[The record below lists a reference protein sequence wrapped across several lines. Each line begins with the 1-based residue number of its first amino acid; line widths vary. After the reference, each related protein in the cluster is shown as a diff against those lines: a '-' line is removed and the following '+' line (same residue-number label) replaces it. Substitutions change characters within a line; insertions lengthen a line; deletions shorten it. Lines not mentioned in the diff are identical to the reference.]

1 MTNGEKYKK
10 AFSVL
15 QTSKGSLQEV
25 ENMAK
30 LQKRTKMKTAAAV
43 IAGCIILGGTGT
55 AYAANVGGIQR
66 TVQIWFHGDQT
77 QATLDVSN
85 DGTYTMEY
93 YNEDGIL
100 QQTGGGGVSI
110 DADGTQ
116 RALTAEEL
124 MEEINSPD
132 VEYKEDGSV
141 WVYFHNQSIDIT
153 DKFDDNN
160 VCFVKVTDG
169 KETFYL
175 TVKYK
180 NGYTFSNDK
189 YIEP

>member
-66 TVQIWFHGDQT
+66 
-77 QATLDVSN
+77 N

-93 YNEDGIL
+93 YNEDGTL

-132 VEYKEDGSV
+132 VEYKDDGSV

>member
-1 MTNGEKYKK
+1 MVKNIKK
-10 AFSVL
+10 LFPYCRL
-15 QTSKGSLQEV
+15 QRAHYQEV

-30 LQKRTKMKTAAAV
+30 LQKRTKMKTAVAV

-55 AYAANVGGIQR
+55 TYAANVGGIQR
-66 TVQIWFHGDQT
+66 TVQIWLHGDQT
-77 QATLDVSN
+77 QAILDVSN

-93 YNEDGIL
+93 YNEDGTL
-100 QQTGGGGVSI
+100 HQTGGGGVSI

-132 VEYKEDGSV
+132 VEYKDDGSV
-141 WVYFHNQSIDIT
+141 WVYFRNQSIDIT

>member
-1 MTNGEKYKK
+1 
-10 AFSVL
+10 
-15 QTSKGSLQEV
+15 
-25 ENMAK
+25 MAK
-30 LQKRTKMKTAAAV
+30 LQKRTKMKTAVAV

-66 TVQIWFHGDQT
+66 TVQIWLHGDQT

-93 YNEDGIL
+93 YNEDGTL

-116 RALTAEEL
+116 RALTVEEL

-141 WVYFHNQSIDIT
+141 WVYFRNQSIDIT